1 MDKQDKFKDS
11 RPASVL
17 LVPVVLTFGTVIFV
31 VPRILVEVGKRS
43 LRSHHF
49 LVSLPK
55 SNVVSTPAKDN

>member
-43 LRSHHF
+43 L
-49 LVSLPK
+49 
-55 SNVVSTPAKDN
+55 